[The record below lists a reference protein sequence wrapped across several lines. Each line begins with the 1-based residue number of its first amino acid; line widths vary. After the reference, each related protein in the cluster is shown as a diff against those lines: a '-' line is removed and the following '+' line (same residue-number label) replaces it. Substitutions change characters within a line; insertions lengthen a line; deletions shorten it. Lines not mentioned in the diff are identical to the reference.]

1 MTKKSKLILAAASML
16 LILTFFF
23 PIWKINLEAPQYPEG
38 IGLNIWLNQITGYNP
53 HDLQTLNGL
62 NHYIGMK
69 EITPDS
75 IHELKVMPFIIA
87 FMILFGLFAAYKGNR
102 NLVKVWII
110 FFIIL
115 GIVGIID
122 FYIWEYNYGHQ
133 LNPHAPIKVPGM
145 SYQPPLIG
153 KKQLLNITAISIPYI
168 STFLIFVSILMASFS
183 LYIDSKMKKKK
194 LES

>member
-87 FMILFGLFAAYKGNR
+87 FMILFGLCAAYKGNR